1 MNWLDGVFVVVI
13 AASAYLG
20 LRTGLISAAFTAIG
34 AWVGIVLAGRF
45 SDDLGGWLT
54 TSISNDT
61 LVTVISFAF
70 IVVASIMVARI
81 AGTALRKAVGLFFL
95 GFADPLA
102 GAVLGALAGVILVGA
117 LITGMA
123 RLAYDF
129 EPPVVSAEEQ
139 PGGDRPASEGEAS
152 QRGER
157 VAYATLRDGA
167 AATLIEDT
175 RGFVEGPL
183 LGSFFAS
190 AFVDVVDALPGEV
203 LGFVP
208 SDFKDALDILEV
220 RIELQELQE
229 SQERSGG

>member
-1 MNWLDGVFVVVI
+1 MNWLDGAFLVVI

-20 LRTGLISAAFTAIG
+20 LRTGLISAAFTVVG
-34 AWVGIVLAGRF
+34 VWVGIALAGRF
-45 SDDLGGWLT
+45 SDDLGEWLT

-61 LVTVISFAF
+61 LVTVIAYAF
-70 IVVASIMVARI
+70 IVAAAVLAARVAGA
-81 AGTALRKAVGLFFL
+81 ALRKAVGLL
-95 GFADPLA
+95 TMGLADPLG
-102 GAVLGALAGVILVGA
+102 GAVLGTLAGVILVGV

-129 EPPVVSAEEQ
+129 EAPVVSAGEQ
-139 PGGDRPASEGEAS
+139 SGGDRPASESDAS
-152 QRGER
+152 QQGGR
-157 VAYATLRDGA
+157 VAYTTLRDGA

-183 LGSFFAS
+183 LGSSFA
-190 AFVDVVDALPGEV
+190 AYFIDVVDALPGEA

-220 RIELQELQE
+220 RIEVQELQGE
-229 SQERSGG
+229 SGR

>member
-1 MNWLDGVFVVVI
+1 MNWLDGVFIVVI
-13 AASAYLG
+13 AASAYVG
-20 LRTGLISAAFTAIG
+20 FRTGLISAAFTVIG
-34 AWVGIVLAGRF
+34 VWVGIVLAGRF
-45 SDDLGGWLT
+45 SDDLGEWLT

-70 IVVASIMVARI
+70 IVIASILVARI
-81 AGTALRKAVGLFFL
+81 AGAALRKVVGLLFL

-102 GAVLGALAGVILVGA
+102 GAVLGALAGAILVGA

-129 EPPVVSAEEQ
+129 EPPAVSAEEQ
-139 PGGDRPASEGEAS
+139 PGGDRPASEGETP
-152 QRGER
+152 QQGER
-157 VAYATLRDGA
+157 VTYTTLRDGA
-167 AATLIEDT
+167 GATLIEHT

-183 LGSFFAS
+183 LGSAFTS
-190 AFVDVVDALPGEV
+190 AFVDVVDVLPGEV

-220 RIELQELQE
+220 RIELKELE
-229 SQERSGG
+229 SQERSSG

>member
-117 LITGMA
+117 LITSMA

-139 PGGDRPASEGEAS
+139 PGGDRPASEGEVS
-152 QRGER
+152 QRGAR
-157 VAYATLRDGA
+157 VAYATLQEGA
-167 AATLIEDT
+167 AATFIEDT

-190 AFVDVVDALPGEV
+190 AVVDVVDALPGEV